1 MTDVSDLTVSPEP
14 HYVENLTTAA
24 LLAETGYDESSASE
38 TSADPAYPL
47 YVLESVE
54 RAYPRGGTTVHA
66 LRGVSFE
73 IRPGEL
79 LAVEG
84 PSGSGKSTLLQLLGA
99 MDTPTAGRVDFD
111 GRPLANA
118 KDKELTALRRDA
130 IGFVFQQFN
139 LIPTLTAV
147 ENVEIAMA
155 QPSRAKALRL
165 LENVGLADRAEHLP
179 SRLSGGE
186 QQRVAIA
193 RALANDPRVVL
204 ADEPTGNLDATTA
217 QEVVD
222 VLIDLN
228 ATQHVTVVVV
238 THDEDVAARMRRRVK
253 LRSGELVSDSL
264 TP

>member
-1 MTDVSDLTVSPEP
+1 MTM
-14 HYVENLTTAA
+14 
-24 LLAETGYDESSASE
+24 
-38 TSADPAYPL
+38 TSL
-47 YVLESVE
+47 YLLESVE

-66 LRGVSFE
+66 LRGVSLS
-73 IRPGEL
+73 ISPGEL
-79 LAVEG
+79 VAVEG

-111 GRPLANA
+111 GTPLAQA
-118 KDKELTALRRDA
+118 KDKQLTALRRDA

-155 QPSRAKALRL
+155 SPSRQRAMEL
-165 LENVGLADRAEHLP
+165 LVSVGLGDRAEHLP

-193 RALANDPRVVL
+193 RALANDPQVVL
-204 ADEPTGNLDATTA
+204 ADEPTGNLDSTTA

-222 VLIDLN
+222 LLVALN
-228 ATQHVTVVVV
+228 ESQQVTVIVV
-238 THDEDVAARMRRRVK
+238 THDEDVASRMRRRIK
-253 LRSGELVSDSL
+253 LKSGEVIGDSAA
-264 TP
+264 